1 MDITPLL
8 ASFAYVAL
16 RAFQQLN
23 VQHHKM
29 AWAVPI
35 SYGMAFFDFFLIGVI
50 AMAHVEAVDFWL
62 KVWLWFQLGTGGA
75 LGAIFS
81 MILHKRVRKE

>member
-1 MDITPLL
+1 MLAPFF

-23 VQHHKM
+23 VQHHKIG
-29 AWAVPI
+29 WAVPI
-35 SYGMAFFDFFLIGVI
+35 SYGMAYFDMFLIGTI
-50 AMAHVEAVDFWL
+50 AINAVNLED

-81 MILHKRVRKE
+81 MLLHKKFRKDK